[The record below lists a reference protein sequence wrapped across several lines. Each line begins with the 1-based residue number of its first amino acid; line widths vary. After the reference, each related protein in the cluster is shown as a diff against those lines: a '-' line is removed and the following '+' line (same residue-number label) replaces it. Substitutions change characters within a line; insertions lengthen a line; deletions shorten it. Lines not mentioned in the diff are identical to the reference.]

1 MKHARAIV
9 LFYARVRRQNDAQ
22 ETRYR
27 RHRLTLA
34 TELLRAALE
43 LVWNLNC
50 RTYRLPPRPEIRDR
64 RGRIARDSSLRAC
77 RGIGSHPGCWVD
89 RPWYRSIP
97 EPASNES
104 RRFRRDRWRSAH
116 EFSWPQRMQSVAG

>member
-34 TELLRAALE
+34 TGLLRAPRG

-77 RGIGSHPGCWVD
+77 RGIESLPKYLAD

-97 EPASNES
+97 APGSN
-104 RRFRRDRWRSAH
+104 
-116 EFSWPQRMQSVAG
+116 G